1 MCGINAIFNPKGIEQ
16 SHIAIVQKMNFEM
29 VYRGPD
35 SQNIWNNEY
44 LVFGQVRL
52 SIIGIE
58 NGNQPIFSS
67 DKSIVLICNGEIY
80 NYIELK
86 QELEEDGF
94 HFQTNSDCE
103 VILYLYQKLGV
114 ECLDLLRG
122 MFAFC
127 LWDDKKKE
135 LFVARDRMGK
145 KPLYFSHSTNGIVF
159 SSEIKSIAKHF
170 LSDFSLNEQEVIN
183 SLKYS
188 FPLDH
193 VQTVINEVQKVQPG
207 EYLKIKGDKIERKK
221 YWNILNIKRG
231 ILEETNYV
239 EKTHSILQDSI
250 DIRLRSDVP
259 IALLLSSGIDSCS
272 IAALAKKNRDEV
284 HAITIGYK
292 ESGKN
297 DEREIARKFAKEKG
311 LIYHEL
317 ELDESD
323 FYQYFEEYTAIIDE
337 PVCDIASIAQFAI
350 YKKTKELGFKVL
362 LSGICGDELFYGYPW
377 HNQFGTDWESYL
389 QLKRFFPINSWKGMA
404 AMTKSIYD
412 NKSNLNRYFKS
423 SIEKHFAKL
432 YLEDFKAFVK
442 KIPDHSSIKINDLQE
457 FSYYDS
463 TKNGVDNTYHFLLK
477 EWLINNCFYLADKL
491 AMGNSMEVRAPFADH
506 KLIEYVMSIPFD
518 VIFNAR
524 NPKGFLKK
532 VMEKDLPEYILQMP
546 KKGFAPPLGYIDKIT
561 KSYNSKFF
569 NSKLFNY
576 NQVVTDKIL
585 SNYFNPEI

>member
-16 SHIAIVQKMNFEM
+16 NHIDIVQKMNIEM
-29 VYRGPD
+29 IYRGPD
-35 SQNIWNNEY
+35 SQNIWNNEC
-44 LVFGQVRL
+44 LVFGQDRL
-52 SIIGIE
+52 SIIGVE
-58 NGNQPIFSS
+58 NGDQPIFTS

-94 HFQTNSDCE
+94 RFQTNSDCE
-103 VILYLYQKLGV
+103 VIIHLYQKLGV
-114 ECLDLLRG
+114 ECLKLLRG

-127 LWDDKKKE
+127 LWDDIKKE

-145 KPLYFSHSTNGIVF
+145 KPLYFSHSTHGIVF
-159 SSEIKSIAKHF
+159 SSEIKTITKHF
-170 LSDFSLNEQEVIN
+170 LSAFSLNEQEVIN

-193 VQTVINEVQKVQPG
+193 IKTVVNEVEKVQPG
-207 EYLKIKGDKIERKK
+207 EYIKIKGDKIERKK
-221 YWNILNIKRG
+221 YWNIFNLKRG
-231 ILEETNYV
+231 VFDETNYV
-239 EKTHSILQDSI
+239 EKTYSILKDSI

-297 DEREIARKFAKEKG
+297 DEREFAKKFAKEKG

-323 FYQYFEEYTAIIDE
+323 FYHYFDEYTAILDE
-337 PVCDIASIAQFAI
+337 PVCDMASIAQFAI

-362 LSGICGDELFYGYPW
+362 LSGIGGDELFYGYPW
-377 HNQFGTDWESYL
+377 HNQYGTDWESFL
-389 QLKRFFPINSWKGMA
+389 QLKRFFPINSWKGLA
-404 AMTKSIYD
+404 AITKYIYD
-412 NKSNLNRYFKS
+412 NKSNLNRYSKS
-423 SIEKHFAKL
+423 SVEKHFAKS
-432 YLEDFKAFVK
+432 YLNEFNSFVK
-442 KIPDHSSIKINDLQE
+442 ILPDDSPIKINNLQE
-457 FSYYDS
+457 FFYYDS

-518 VIFNAR
+518 VIFNIQ

-532 VMEKDLPEYILQMP
+532 VMEKDLPDYILQMP
-546 KKGFAPPLGYIDKIT
+546 KKGFAPPLGYIEKIT

-569 NSKLFNY
+569 NSKLLNY

-585 SNYFNPEI
+585 SNYFT